1 MNEENIIET
10 HVKKTIKVEQLC
22 NSEMI
27 ENKNKDIINS
37 KKNLANSE
45 IKVISDNKNIKNNS
59 LISKYDFQSFDLNNN
74 YDNIFM
80 KKKAIDFLINKNE
93 NINQRELFIDDS

>member
-10 HVKKTIKVEQLC
+10 PVKKTIKEEQLC
-22 NSEMI
+22 NSEII
-27 ENKNKDIINS
+27 ENKKKDVINS
-37 KKNLANSE
+37 KKNLAHSE

-80 KKKAIDFLINKNE
+80 KKKVIDFLINKNE